1 MSKYA
6 PEAYVIHFD
15 VDQSEHNKNVHAH
28 FPIQSEIKYALQRL
42 VELIKQNGFEKPQI
56 KEWST
61 TISEWKKQHPFKYEQ
76 GEHITSQEAVDI
88 LYQESKGEAIITT
101 GVGQHQM

>member
-1 MSKYA
+1 M
-6 PEAYVIHFD
+6 
-15 VDQSEHNKNVHAH
+15 
-28 FPIQSEIKYALQRL
+28 

-61 TISEWKKQHPFKYEQ
+61 TISEWKEQHPFKYEQ

-88 LYQESKGEAIITT
+88 LYQESKGKAIITT
-101 GVGQHQM
+101 GVGQHQMWAAIIGLKTRTIFHHSA